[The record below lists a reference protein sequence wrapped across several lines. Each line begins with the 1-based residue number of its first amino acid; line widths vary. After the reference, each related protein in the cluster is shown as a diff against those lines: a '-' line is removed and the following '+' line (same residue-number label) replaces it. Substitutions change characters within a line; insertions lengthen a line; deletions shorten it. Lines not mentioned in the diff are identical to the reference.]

1 MLSAVSRAAR
11 AISAGKRGDRR
22 SRLRAVIGGA
32 AQGGYGRYKG
42 ERVKDIGSSPGV
54 AVNVLIVGDYF
65 DAFYLLVGQVV

>member
-22 SRLRAVIGGA
+22 SRLRAVRGGA

-42 ERVKDIGSSPGV
+42 ERVNTDAMEKVTFLVTASQHRGTSVVEGSP
-54 AVNVLIVGDYF
+54 
-65 DAFYLLVGQVV
+65 